1 MSELELR
8 PPAQPQLCRKYFQFL
23 LELVLQHPSP
33 AQPQLCSFFVEV
45 VTPFSQLYSMKN
57 IRENHIDLRNLRSIP
72 SYFVG
77 VYLPTARRE
86 AGAPTPEL
94 RSPRCIP

>member
-1 MSELELR
+1 EVWSAEFTTSSRCATSQTMSELELR

-45 VTPFSQLYSMKN
+45 VTPFSQVYSMKK
-57 IRENHIDLRNLRSIP
+57 IRENPINLRHLCSIP

-77 VYLPTARRE
+77 
-86 AGAPTPEL
+86 AGAP
-94 RSPRCIP
+94 